1 MQQPF
6 QQNLHQ
12 PKSELLNCQL
22 NHLFTSF
29 LLSLSPINTLLVHH
43 LRMILIPL
51 YIVHLSF
58 NNSFVQQ
65 PIANDIHTQFRL
77 DCRYILQV
85 APQGT
90 RLIIFLGTTIIMWY
104 QRGTRYLTIPP
115 FIAVS
120 SSPRIPYCSR
130 RECASTCLTERAQR
144 QAAAVVVAL
153 PSVVLVAVIYAMV
166 DAES

>member
-1 MQQPF
+1 MPPSLQQPF

-120 SSPRIPYCSR
+120 SSHEYLIAAEENVHRRAWRKERKGKPPPLSSPYP
-130 RECASTCLTERAQR
+130 
-144 QAAAVVVAL
+144 
-153 PSVVLVAVIYAMV
+153 PSC
-166 DAES
+166 